1 MINRLKNNTKIKFI
15 SLLSALVLWLYVM
28 AVEDPTETKTYSNIP
43 INITNIDMVEDR
55 GLAINPNEKLFAD
68 ISIDANLSSLRRL
81 NSDNIYIYCR
91 IDDPKEGNNTAYLQ
105 ANLSERVNKYDIK
118 PHSVVVNLEK
128 LINEE
133 KTIKLYIEGTPKVN
147 IDTIDTNKQSIEISG
162 PKSLVN
168 EVTSLIATID
178 LDKKDTDF
186 STKLKLTPVNKD
198 GKEVKGVNLEENYII
213 ADVKL
218 LKQKTVP
225 VKLNLEG
232 ENVDKLDTKY
242 NINPS
247 EVTIEGK
254 QDLIDSIS
262 IINTQPIKVED
273 LNKSDYIEI
282 PLEVPKDITLLD
294 KIDIVKIQLNK
305 EISTEI
311 LVPKTS
317 IEFRNRAEG
326 EVINLDKVPDNIKVM
341 ITHSSNE
348 INIGENDI
356 KIYVDLLEND
366 RKSGLYSLKYT
377 TLLDLYTVKLEPEK
391 IRIN

>member
-198 GKEVKGVNLEENYII
+198 G
-213 ADVKL
+213 
-218 LKQKTVP
+218 
-225 VKLNLEG
+225 

-262 IINTQPIKVED
+262 TINTQPIKVED

-348 INIGENDI
+348 INIGEKDI

-377 TLLDLYTVKLEPEK
+377 TLLDLYTIKLEPEK